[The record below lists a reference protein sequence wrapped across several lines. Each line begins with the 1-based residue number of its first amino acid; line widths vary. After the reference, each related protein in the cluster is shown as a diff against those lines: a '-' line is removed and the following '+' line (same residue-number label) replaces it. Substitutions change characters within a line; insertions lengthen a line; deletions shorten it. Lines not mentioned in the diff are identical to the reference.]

1 MISKR
6 PEQRNFF
13 HLKYFDPCLS
23 IGFWKKNSI
32 HASKAKDIHGHF
44 SLQILKPKNVSRKS
58 NLCSIKPKQTISASL
73 WIIFIFW
80 NERRQNKIWKDFQN
94 FLSKNI
100 VLIRGS
106 WWDYFMR
113 GWLGILRLSY

>member
-1 MISKR
+1 MFQENQTYV
-6 PEQRNFF
+6 P
-13 HLKYFDPCLS
+13 
-23 IGFWKKNSI
+23 
-32 HASKAKDIHGHF
+32 
-44 SLQILKPKNVSRKS
+44 S
-58 NLCSIKPKQTISASL
+58 NLSKQFQRVYGLSSFLGTS
-73 WIIFIFW
+73 
-80 NERRQNKIWKDFQN
+80 ERQNKIWKDFQN